1 MSVARRRP
9 TVEDYITPLPE
20 LSEHK
25 KKNAIESK
33 KDTIEY
39 DDGLLAVAGPIM
51 VLCYVLL
58 FAVAGITFFAN
69 GSALFAVAVSAVFGV
84 VFFAVPLVFLK
95 MRAKRDVRWIKDA
108 PHTTCTA
115 VETCTGEMSRSEAII
130 QIVSIPVAIV
140 VGFTLLAIR
149 WSLL

>member
-9 TVEDYITPLPE
+9 TVEDYIAPLPE
-20 LSEHK
+20 LSENTRK
-25 KKNAIESK
+25 DAIESP

-51 VLCYVLL
+51 IMCYALL
-58 FAVAGITFFAN
+58 FAVAAITFFAN
-69 GSALFAVAVSAVFGV
+69 GSALFAVAVSAAFGV
-84 VFFAVPLVFLK
+84 VFFAVPLMFLK
-95 MRAKRDVRWIKDA
+95 MRAKRDGRWIKDA
-108 PHTTCTA
+108 PHTTCAA

-130 QIVSIPVAIV
+130 QIVSIPVAIL

>member
-20 LSEHK
+20 HSENTK
-25 KKNAIESK
+25 KDAVETE

-69 GSALFAVAVSAVFGV
+69 GTALFAVAVGAVFGV

-95 MRAKRDVRWIKDA
+95 MRAKRDDRWIKDV

-115 VETCTGEMSRSEAII
+115 VETWTGQMNRSEAII

>member
-1 MSVARRRP
+1 MSVTRRKP
-9 TVEDYITPLPE
+9 TVEDYIAPLPE
-20 LSEHK
+20 LLENTQK
-25 KKNAIESK
+25 DAIETP

-51 VLCYVLL
+51 ILCYVLL
-58 FAVAGITFFAN
+58 FVVAAITFFAN

-84 VFFAVPLVFLK
+84 VFFAVPLMLLK
-95 MRAKRDVRWIKDA
+95 MRAKRDGRWIKDA
-108 PHTTCTA
+108 PHTTCAA

-130 QIVSIPVAIV
+130 QIVSIPVAIL